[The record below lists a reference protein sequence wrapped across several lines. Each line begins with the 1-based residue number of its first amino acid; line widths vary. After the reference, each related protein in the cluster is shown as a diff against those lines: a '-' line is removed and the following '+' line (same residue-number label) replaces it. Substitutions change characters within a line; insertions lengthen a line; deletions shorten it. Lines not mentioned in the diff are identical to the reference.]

1 MGKDMRLA
9 TLRQTNFIIKTI
21 SKAKEYYKGVTDNDL
36 PINIDMSKTEDG
48 RVRYVIYNKNNEL
61 LHKRG

>member
-1 MGKDMRLA
+1 MRLG

-21 SKAKEYYKGVTDNDL
+21 SKAKQYYKGATDNDL